1 MTRRVAAI
9 VGSVS
14 VAVAAAAFVL
24 HAQTPPRLE
33 GATLAAIPLR
43 LIGPSAP
50 SGRVWSVVGV
60 PTQPKTFYA
69 CTAEGGVWRSTNN
82 GTTVTQIF
90 DEENAASCGAVAIA
104 PSDPN
109 IVWVGSGE
117 PAARQSTAPG
127 YGVYKSI

>member
-1 MTRRVAAI
+1 MTRRAAAT
-9 VGSVS
+9 VGTVS
-14 VAVAAAAFVL
+14 VAAAFVL
-24 HAQTPPRLE
+24 HAQAPPRLE
-33 GATLAAIPLR
+33 RATLAAIPLR

-90 DEENAASCGAVAIA
+90 DEERAASCGAVAVA
-104 PSDPN
+104 PSD
-109 IVWVGSGE
+109 
-117 PAARQSTAPG
+117 
-127 YGVYKSI
+127 